1 MTPPQYKS
9 TLACSV
15 YTQQSLTEVSHAS
28 ALCSAPQMSYRA
40 EAAHKRYSNN
50 DTLSTDKK
58 NGKLELPA
66 KEIVERDVAQNKN
79 LAK

>member
-1 MTPPQYKS
+1 MWPNLQTAKCLNAMTPPQYKG

-58 NGKLELPA
+58 KW
-66 KEIVERDVAQNKN
+66 
-79 LAK
+79 